1 MAKKVKTKAAQKKT
15 IAASLGELSGFT
27 VQMFI
32 AMTVIIT
39 VFLGVLFVNVY
50 NFYHVQFV
58 TETYQMEIRKD
69 VQTINKRLLFAVA
82 SDDPEVTAAQ
92 KEDLEG
98 RFPKIEGYF
107 ATISKN
113 LNNKTLGDALTTNWK
128 AFEDASFEMLALV
141 ESNDTK
147 GALEYYNSTLNDVSE
162 TLADSL
168 DETGTLAEEAA
179 ATKYKTIIIMI
190 ALAVIVLIA
199 STIVII
205 IISRKKSKVMVKEIE
220 DDLAILAAA
229 SEEIAKGNVHV
240 EIDYDA
246 DNEIGKVAN
255 QLKQAVASLMFYID
269 EIREKMATM
278 ASGNFNISFEKDFDG
293 DFRAIQRAIESFSN
307 EISDSMTEIMEVSGM
322 VSDGANQIAGAGQ
335 NLADSVTTQAHIV
348 DDLSV
353 TVENITNEISGNS
366 TDAIKISEEV
376 EVVAENIVEGNQRMQ
391 DVVQAMDAISES
403 SKQISN
409 IIDTINEIAD
419 QTNLLSL
426 NASIEA
432 ARAGE
437 AGRGFAV
444 VASEVSQ
451 LANQTVEAAQNTA
464 ALINASLKNVEEGI
478 TIANDTASQLDSM
491 VEQVQSIAVKVKT
504 IADASNT
511 QASSVREMTSNIGEI
526 STAGQNNAAT
536 SQESLALS
544 YEMNEHAQSLKEL
557 VQKFVLKNM

>member
-1 MAKKVKTKAAQKKT
+1 MAKKVKTKPAQKKT

-27 VQMFI
+27 VKMFI

-50 NFYHVQFV
+50 NFYNVQFV

-92 KEDLEG
+92 KEDLEE

-107 ATISKN
+107 ETISKN

-141 ESNDTK
+141 ESKDTK

-190 ALAVIVLIA
+190 VLAIIVLIT

-220 DDLAILAAA
+220 DDLAILATA

-376 EVVAENIVEGNQRMQ
+376 EVVAESIVEGNQRMQ
-391 DVVQAMDAISES
+391 DVVRAMDAISES

-511 QASSVREMTSNIGEI
+511 QASSVKEMTSNIGEI

-557 VQKFVLKNM
+557 VQKFELKNM